1 MNITVKNITAGLLI
15 AGIAGLTA
23 CNQGSGSSTTT
34 TTDSASSSSTTKTTI
49 TLPVAANFQK
59 TVDGKKTDLYYL
71 KNKNGVQAAI
81 TSWGGRLV
89 SLLVPDKQG
98 KMVDVVVGFDS
109 LGTYQVAGDF
119 YGATIG
125 RYGNRIGKATF
136 TLNGKAYTLPANNG
150 PNTLHGG
157 KFGFDTKVWDAKQL
171 NDSSLEIDYL
181 SKDGEEGFPGNL
193 TVKVIYSLQDDNSL
207 KISYEATT
215 DKPTVVNLTN
225 HAYWNLNG
233 CGSGTIL
240 GHTLQIDGD
249 AYTPVD
255 TTLIPTGKIVPI
267 AGTPFDFRSPTA
279 IGARIEQKDE
289 QLKNGKGY
297 DHNYVLNKHDITK
310 AITTLTGD
318 KTGIVMEVFTE
329 EPGIQFYSGN
339 FMAGKYA
346 LKGGAKNDFRTGLCL
361 ETQHFP
367 DSPNKP
373 AFPTTELKPGQTYKT
388 TTIYKFTNK

>member
-1 MNITVKNITAGLLI
+1 MYISLKSLGAGLLI

-23 CNQGSGSSTTT
+23 CNQQGSSTTT
-34 TTDSASSSSTTKTTI
+34 TTDSTTSTTTKTTL

-59 TVDGKKTDLYYL
+59 EIAGKKTDLYYL

-81 TSWGGRLV
+81 TSFGGRLV
-89 SLLVPDKQG
+89 SLLVPDKKG
-98 KMVDVVVGFDS
+98 NMTDVVVGFDS

-136 TLNGKAYTLPANNG
+136 ILEGKTYTLPANNG

-157 KFGFDTKVWDAKQL
+157 KEGFDGKVFDAKQL
-171 NDSSLEIDYL
+171 NGHALEISYL
-181 SKDGEEGFPGNL
+181 SKDNEQGFPGNL
-193 TVKVIYSLQDDNSL
+193 KVKVVYDLLDDNSL

-240 GHTLQIDGD
+240 NHSLQIDAD

-255 TTLIPTGKIVPI
+255 TTLIPTGKITPI
-267 AGTPFDFRSPTA
+267 AGTPFDFRTA
-279 IGARIEQKDE
+279 TTIGARIEQKDE

-297 DHNYVLNKHDITK
+297 DHNYVLNQHDINK
-310 AITTLTGD
+310 SITTLVGD
-318 KTGIVMEVFTE
+318 VSDIQMDVYTT

-339 FMAGKYA
+339 FMAGKYV
-346 LKGGAKNDFRTGLCL
+346 LKGGSKNDFRTGLCL
-361 ETQHFP
+361 ETQHYP

-373 AFPTTELKPGQTYKT
+373 AFPTTELKPGQTYST
-388 TTIYKFTNK
+388 TSIYKFTVKK

>member
-1 MNITVKNITAGLLI
+1 MNISVKNITAGLLL
-15 AGIAGLTA
+15 AGIAALTA
-23 CNQGSGSSTTT
+23 CNQGTKSSTTT
-34 TTDSASSSSTTKTTI
+34 TIDSTSSSTTTKTTI
-49 TLPVAANFQK
+49 ALPVAANFQK
-59 TVDGKKTDLYYL
+59 TVDGKTTDLYFL
-71 KNKNGVQAAI
+71 KNKNGVQAAV

-89 SLLVPDKQG
+89 SMLVPDKQG
-98 KMVDVVVGFDS
+98 KMVDVVIGFDS

-125 RYGNRIGKATF
+125 RYGNRIGGAKF
-136 TLNGKAYTLPANNG
+136 SLGGKVYNLSVNNG

-171 NDSSLEIDYL
+171 NDHALEISYL

-193 TVKVIYSLQDDNSL
+193 KVKVVYDLLDDNSL

-240 GHTLQIDGD
+240 DHTLQIDAD

-255 TTLIPTGKIVPI
+255 TTLIPTGKIAPI
-267 AGTPFDFRSPTA
+267 AGTPFDFRAPTA
-279 IGARIEQKDE
+279 IGTRIEQADE
-289 QLKNGKGY
+289 QLKSGKGY

-310 AITTLTGD
+310 PITTLTGD
-318 KTGIVMEVFTE
+318 KTGIVMQVFTE

-339 FMAGKYA
+339 FMAGKYT
-346 LKGGAKNDFRTGLCL
+346 LKGGAKNDFRTALCL
-361 ETQHFP
+361 ETQHYP

-373 AFPTTELKPGQTYKT
+373 AFPTTELKPGQVYKT
-388 TTIYKFTNK
+388 VSIYKFTNK